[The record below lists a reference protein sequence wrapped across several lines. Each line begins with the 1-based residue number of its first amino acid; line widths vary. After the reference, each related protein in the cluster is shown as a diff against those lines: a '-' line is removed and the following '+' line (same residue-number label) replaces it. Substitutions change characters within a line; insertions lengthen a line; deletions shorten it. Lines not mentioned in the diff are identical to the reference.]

1 MNRRYFSLYSLCIC
15 LIFLLNSCK
24 KDDNSAPVIH
34 VITFAPSLGTPG
46 ATVQVS
52 AIVTDVENDRITYF
66 WTTDY
71 GEISD
76 PASPIAYWTISPDAS
91 IDSLATIR
99 LTVTDGKGIAGK
111 DQKINIVAGVEVKGL
126 VCYAGTIIPV
136 PGAIV
141 RMGEITTTTTA
152 DGKYVFP
159 NIPKGINKITATKE
173 GYDPYAKSIE
183 FKYPTNTYKIE
194 MTSSTETKQL
204 SGTVKTLIGEP
215 LYGIRVTIL
224 NPDSTGSGLT
234 DITDVN
240 GNYQIAAVPQG
251 TRILQLTNET
261 NRNDCKTIIHEVYV
275 ANSDKNY
282 DAGMKMLRVFETI
295 SSTTQWTY
303 EDFQPKVVWDGSA
316 WNLKGGSNNYSIKGS
331 IIVPPEAEDVKVKI
345 RHMFIGYVHYD
356 NDNPLSEDNLFLVSL
371 LSTNKIYSWHWM
383 GTISRFRNDIF
394 TYNSFVGNELAFT
407 FWLAD
412 AEDIWKIEN
421 LTVSYYY

>member
-1 MNRRYFSLYSLCIC
+1 
-15 LIFLLNSCK
+15 
-24 KDDNSAPVIH
+24 
-34 VITFAPSLGTPG
+34 
-46 ATVQVS
+46 
-52 AIVTDVENDRITYF
+52 
-66 WTTDY
+66 
-71 GEISD
+71 
-76 PASPIAYWTISPDAS
+76 
-91 IDSLATIR
+91 
-99 LTVTDGKGIAGK
+99 
-111 DQKINIVAGVEVKGL
+111 
-126 VCYAGTIIPV
+126 
-136 PGAIV
+136 
-141 RMGEITTTTTA
+141 
-152 DGKYVFP
+152 
-159 NIPKGINKITATKE
+159 
-173 GYDPYAKSIE
+173 
-183 FKYPTNTYKIE
+183 

-204 SGTVKTLIGEP
+204 YGTVKTLIGEP